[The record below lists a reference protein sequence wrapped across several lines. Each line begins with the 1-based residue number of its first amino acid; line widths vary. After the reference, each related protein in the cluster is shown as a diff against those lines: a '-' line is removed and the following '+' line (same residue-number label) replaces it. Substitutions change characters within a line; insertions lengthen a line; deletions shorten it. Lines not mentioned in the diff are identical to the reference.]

1 MARRGDVLLA
11 RAHRSIC
18 GACAADGHRGAGA
31 CTLPPSPWRVAR
43 KPPTRAQHMPPT
55 RVSDAGCMQV
65 SRGGSAAGD
74 SLDQR
79 RRGAHQVDGP
89 RAGAFRRAIGFGR
102 EGSPRPSELLPC
114 VSSRWASARRE
125 HVPCVAVFC
134 VGHASD
140 CDAWRLTWSYGRG
153 RNNSFWRRRRCGPNA
168 ARVSSLS
175 SERLPTQEQSGRGR
189 RWWRGGRDWTG
200 KRALSPFDTWAP
212 SSRTVID

>member
-1 MARRGDVLLA
+1 
-11 RAHRSIC
+11 
-18 GACAADGHRGAGA
+18 
-31 CTLPPSPWRVAR
+31 
-43 KPPTRAQHMPPT
+43 
-55 RVSDAGCMQV
+55 MQV

-102 EGSPRPSELLPC
+102 EGSPRPPELLPC

-189 RWWRGGRDWTG
+189 RWWRGDRYWTG

-212 SSRTVID
+212 SPRTVIDWRTPIRRLATLRQRGLHAFQSPFSSASSGERKELVESLEKAENMTTIA